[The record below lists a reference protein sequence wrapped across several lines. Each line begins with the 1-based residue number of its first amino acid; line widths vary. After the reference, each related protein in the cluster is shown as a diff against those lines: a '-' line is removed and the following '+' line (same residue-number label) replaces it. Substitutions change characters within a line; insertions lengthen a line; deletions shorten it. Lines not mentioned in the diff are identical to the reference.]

1 MEAIAFRLKP
11 FGRGWLS
18 PPFFLLLRLWVSAVA
33 RLPLIGGA
41 YSARWVGSNAQRA
54 INLYPENN
62 PKGISPVPMTHYQR
76 PGLAP
81 LGEQNSSGDFNSDF
95 NSDFLIQI
103 SNVPIG
109 LGRGVYTASNGAG
122 YCVIG
127 QGVYSISTNWSL
139 TLLGTLLVTGSGMVS
154 MIDNGTTLLLVDG
167 SVYGYT
173 IVLATNIFALY
184 SDPSGTFTGCTR
196 VDIIDGFI
204 VGNLVGTNIFF
215 STLNNSITIDPTYVA
230 AKNNYPG
237 NIVTLG
243 VSRRQLLLLGNFKSE
258 IWYDAGNPLFPFAEL
273 PGASIEHGCTAP
285 YSWATEDINA
295 YWLGQDLQGAGIVFK
310 QTGYTTNRI
319 SNHALENAILTM
331 IKTVGISDAVGYT
344 YQQGGHV
351 FYGLTFPAGNQTW
364 VYDVSIGDPN
374 LAWHQRCWTDGDGNL
389 NRDRIITTAN
399 LNGLNV
405 GQDWQYGTL
414 YMLDRDTYTDTVQG
428 VVGNISCIR
437 TFPHI
442 LAGMGANPQNPGNG
456 MVEAEGKRVKFN
468 NFIADIEV
476 GDVPL
481 DDSGIASQ
489 VFLRVSLD
497 RGKSFGNPVPMSLGT
512 PGQYLTEPKWQV
524 LGIGRD
530 VVFELSYSAVG
541 SVALNG
547 AWVDV
552 HVLNS

>member
-1 MEAIAFRLKP
+1 M
-11 FGRGWLS
+11 
-18 PPFFLLLRLWVSAVA
+18 PPLFLFLLRLWVSAVA

-41 YSARWVGSNAQRA
+41 YSARWVGANAQRA

-62 PKGISPVPMTHYQR
+62 PKSISPVPMTHYQR
-76 PGLAP
+76 PGLVP
-81 LGEQNSSGDFNSDF
+81 LGPQNSVGDFNTDF
-95 NSDFLIQI
+95 NTDF
-103 SNVPIG
+103 SIG
-109 LGRGVYTASNGAG
+109 ITYGPLQGVGRGIYTASNGVG
-122 YCVIG
+122 YCVVG
-127 QGVYSISTNWSL
+127 QGVYKINTDWTL
-139 TLLGTLLVTGSGMVS
+139 TLLGSLLIYNTNMIS
-154 MIDNGTTLLLVDG
+154 MIDNGTNILLVDG
-167 SVYGYT
+167 SQYGYT
-173 IVLATNIFALY
+173 INLSTNAFAKY
-184 SDPSGTFTGCTR
+184 VDSTGTFVGSNR
-196 VDIIDGFI
+196 VDILDGFI
-204 VGNLVGTNIFF
+204 VGNIINTNSYF
-215 STLNNSITIDPTYVA
+215 STLNNVLTIDATYVA

-237 NIVTLG
+237 NIITLG
-243 VSRRQLLLLGNFKSE
+243 VNRRQLLLLGNFKSE
-258 IWYDAGNPLFPFAEL
+258 LWYDAGNAGFPFAEL
-273 PGASIEHGCTAP
+273 PGASIEHGCVAT

-310 QTGYTTNRI
+310 QTGYNTLRV

-351 FYGLTFPAGNQTW
+351 FYGLTFPAANQTW
-364 VYDVSIGDPN
+364 VYDASVGDPN
-374 LAWHQRCWTDGDGNL
+374 LAWHQRCWTDNNGNL
-389 NRDRIITTAN
+389 NRDRVISVAN
-399 LNGLNV
+399 LYGVNV

-414 YMLDRDTYTDTVQG
+414 YKLDRDTYTDTVNG
-428 VVGNISCIR
+428 VKGSISCIR

-442 LAGMGANPQNPGNG
+442 LAGIGANPQNPGNALT
-456 MVEAEGKRVKFN
+456 EAEGKRVKFN

-481 DDSGIASQ
+481 DDSGGAGQ

-497 RGKSFGNPVPMSLGT
+497 RGKSFGEPVPMSLGN
-512 PGQYLTEPKWQV
+512 PGQFLTEPKWQV

-530 VVFELSYSAVG
+530 VIFELSYSAIG

>member
-1 MEAIAFRLKP
+1 M
-11 FGRGWLS
+11 
-18 PPFFLLLRLWVSAVA
+18 A

-41 YSARWVGSNAQRA
+41 YSARWVGANAQRA

-76 PGLAP
+76 PGLVP
-81 LGEQNSSGDFNSDF
+81 LGTQNVAGDFNNDF
-95 NSDFLIQI
+95 NNDFNVVVN
-103 SNVPIG
+103 NVPVGI
-109 LGRGVYTASNGAG
+109 GRGIYTASNGAG

-127 QGVYSISTNWSL
+127 QGVYSISSSWGL
-139 TLLGTLLVTGSGMVS
+139 TLLGTLLITSTSMVS
-154 MIDNGTTLLLVDG
+154 MIDNGTTLVLVDG
-167 SVYGYT
+167 TAYGYT
-173 IVLATNIFALY
+173 IVLVTNVFAVY
-184 SDPSGTFTGCTR
+184 TDSTGTFTGSTR

-204 VGNLVGTNIFF
+204 IGNLVGTNIFF

-243 VSRRQLLLLGNFKSE
+243 VSRRQILLLGNFKSE

-273 PGASIEHGCTAP
+273 PGASIEHGCTAA

-310 QTGYTTNRI
+310 QTGYNTVRI

-331 IKTVGISDAVGYT
+331 IKTVGIGDAIGYT

-351 FYGLTFPAGNQTW
+351 FYVLNFPAGNQTW
-364 VYDVSIGDPN
+364 VYDASIGDPN
-374 LAWHQRCWTDGDGNL
+374 LAWHQRCWTDGNGNL
-389 NRDRIITTAN
+389 NRDRVQAAAN
-399 LNGLNV
+399 LYGLNV

-428 VVGNISCIR
+428 VTGNISCIR

-442 LAGMGANPQNPGNG
+442 LAGARPDGQLQ
-456 MVEAEGKRVKFN
+456 EAEGKRIKFN
-468 NFIADIEV
+468 NFVADIEV

-481 DDSGIASQ
+481 DGTSSPGQ

-497 RGKSFGNPVPMSLGT
+497 RGKSFGEAVPMSLGT

>member
-1 MEAIAFRLKP
+1 MF
-11 FGRGWLS
+11 
-18 PPFFLLLRLWVSAVA
+18 AVA

-41 YSARWVGSNAQRA
+41 YSARWVGANAQRA

-76 PGLAP
+76 PGLVP
-81 LGEQNSSGDFNSDF
+81 LGAQNSAGDFNSDF
-95 NSDFLIQI
+95 NSDFSLYV

-109 LGRGVYTASNGAG
+109 QGRGMYTASNGVG

-127 QGVYSISTNWSL
+127 QGLYLIKSNWAL
-139 TLLGTLLVTGSGMVS
+139 QLLGTLLVTSTSMVS
-154 MIDNGTTLLLVDG
+154 MIDNGTTLMLVDG
-167 SVYGYT
+167 STVGYT
-173 IVLATNIFALY
+173 VTLATNAFAVY
-184 SDPSGTFTGCTR
+184 TDSTGTFTGSTR
-196 VDIIDGFI
+196 LDIIDGFI
-204 VGNLVGTNIFF
+204 IGNLVGTNAFF
-215 STLNNSITIDPTYVA
+215 STLNNVTTIDPTYVA

-237 NIVTLG
+237 DIVTLG
-243 VSRRQLLLLGNFKSE
+243 VTRRQILLLGNFKSE
-258 IWYDAGNPLFPFAEL
+258 IWYDAGNVGFPFAEL
-273 PGASIEHGCTAP
+273 PGASIEHGCTAA
-285 YSWATEDINA
+285 YSWATEDVNT

-310 QTGYTTNRI
+310 QTGYTTMRV
-319 SNHALENAILTM
+319 SNHALENAILSM
-331 IKTVGISDAVGYT
+331 IKTVGISDAIGYT

-364 VYDVSIGDPN
+364 VYDASIGDPN
-374 LAWHQRCWTDGDGNL
+374 LAWHQRCWTDQNGNL
-389 NRDRIITTAN
+389 QRDRIVSTVN
-399 LNGLNV
+399 LYGLNV

-414 YMLDRDTYTDTVQG
+414 YMLDRDTYTDTVNG
-428 VVGNISCIR
+428 TLGNISCIR

-442 LAGMGANPQNPGNG
+442 LAGANPNG
-456 MVEAEGKRVKFN
+456 QLQEAEGKRVKFN
-468 NFIADIEV
+468 NFVADIEV

-481 DDSGIASQ
+481 DANGAAGQ

-497 RGKSFGNPVPMSLGT
+497 RGKSFGEPIPMSLGT

>member
-1 MEAIAFRLKP
+1 M
-11 FGRGWLS
+11 
-18 PPFFLLLRLWVSAVA
+18 SAVA

-41 YSARWVGSNAQRA
+41 YSARWVGANAQRA

-62 PKGISPVPMTHYQR
+62 PKGISPTPMTHYQR
-76 PGLAP
+76 PGLVP
-81 LGEQNSSGDFNSDF
+81 LGPQNSPGDFNADF
-95 NSDFLIQI
+95 NADFLIGVTGTP
-103 SNVPIG
+103 SG
-109 LGRGVYTASNGAG
+109 LGRGVYTASNGTG

-127 QGVYSISTNWSL
+127 QGVYAISFAWKL
-139 TLLGTLLVTGSGMVS
+139 TLLGNLLVTGSGMVS
-154 MIDNGTTLLLVDG
+154 MIDNGTNILLVDG
-167 SVYGYT
+167 SSFGYT
-173 IVLATNIFALY
+173 INLATNIFAQY
-184 SDPSGTFTGCTR
+184 SDPSGTFVGSTR

-204 VGNLVGTNIFF
+204 VGNIVGTNEYF
-215 STLNNSITIDPTYVA
+215 STLNNVLTIDPTYIA

-258 IWYDAGNPLFPFAEL
+258 IWYDAGNAGFPFAEL
-273 PGASIEHGCTAP
+273 PGASIEHGCTAA
-285 YSWATEDINA
+285 YSWATEDINT

-310 QTGYTTNRI
+310 QTGYNTMRI

-331 IKTVGISDAVGYT
+331 IKTVGIGDAVGYT

-351 FYGLTFPAGNQTW
+351 FYGLNFPSGNQTW
-364 VYDVSIGDPN
+364 VYDASIGDPN
-374 LAWHQRCWTDGDGNL
+374 LAWHQRCWTDGNGAL
-389 NRDRIITTAN
+389 NRDRVITTAN
-399 LNGLNV
+399 LYGLNV

-428 VVGNISCIR
+428 VTGNISCIR

-442 LAGMGANPQNPGNG
+442 LAGIGANPNNPLT
-456 MVEAEGKRVKFN
+456 EAEGKRIKFN
-468 NFIADIEV
+468 NFVADIEV

-481 DDSGIASQ
+481 DSTGAAGQ

-497 RGKSFGNPVPMSLGT
+497 RGKSFGDPVPMSLGT

-530 VVFELSYSAVG
+530 VVFELSYSAIG

>member
-1 MEAIAFRLKP
+1 M
-11 FGRGWLS
+11 
-18 PPFFLLLRLWVSAVA
+18 A

-41 YSARWVGSNAQRA
+41 YSARWVGANAQRA

-76 PGLAP
+76 PGLVP
-81 LGEQNSSGDFNSDF
+81 LGPQNSVGDFNTDF
-95 NSDFLIQI
+95 NTDF
-103 SNVPIG
+103 SIG
-109 LGRGVYTASNGAG
+109 ITYGPLLGAGRGIYTASNGVG

-127 QGVYSISTNWSL
+127 QGVYKINTNWTL
-139 TLLGTLLVTGSGMVS
+139 TLLGSMLIYNTNMVS
-154 MIDNGTTLLLVDG
+154 MVDNGANILLVDG
-167 SVYGYT
+167 SKYGYT
-173 IVLATNIFALY
+173 INLGTNAFAVY
-184 SDPSGTFTGCTR
+184 TDSSGTFVGSNR

-204 VGNLVGTNIFF
+204 VGNVVNTSYYF
-215 STLNNSITIDPTYVA
+215 STLNNSLTIDPTYVA
-230 AKNNYPG
+230 SKNNYPG
-237 NIVTLG
+237 NIITLG

-258 IWYDAGNPLFPFAEL
+258 LWYDAGNTGFPFAEL
-273 PGASIEHGCTAP
+273 PGASIEHGCTAA

-310 QTGYTTNRI
+310 QTGYNTLRI
-319 SNHALENAILTM
+319 SNHALENAILSM
-331 IKTVGISDAVGYT
+331 MKTVGIGDAVGYT

-351 FYGLTFPAGNQTW
+351 FYGLNFPAGNQTW
-364 VYDVSIGDPN
+364 VYDASIGDPN
-374 LAWHQRCWTDGDGNL
+374 LSWHQRCWTDDNGNL
-389 NRDRIITTAN
+389 NRDRVIAVAN
-399 LNGLNV
+399 LYNMNV

-414 YMLDRDTYTDTVQG
+414 YQLNRDTYTDTVNG
-428 VVGNISCIR
+428 VTGNISCIR

-442 LAGMGANPQNPGNG
+442 LAGAGANPQNPNNALI
-456 MVEAEGKRVKFN
+456 EAEGKRVKFN

-481 DDSGIASQ
+481 DSSGGAGQ

-497 RGKSFGNPVPMSLGT
+497 RGKSFGEPIAMSLGI
-512 PGQYLTEPKWQV
+512 PGQYLTEPKWQI

-530 VVFELSYSAVG
+530 VIFELSYSAIG

>member
-1 MEAIAFRLKP
+1 M
-11 FGRGWLS
+11 
-18 PPFFLLLRLWVSAVA
+18 SAVA

-41 YSARWVGSNAQRA
+41 YSARWVGANAQRA

-76 PGLAP
+76 PGLVP
-81 LGEQNSSGDFNSDF
+81 LGSTNQGGDFSSDF
-95 NSDFLIQI
+95 SSDFSQGN
-103 SNVPIG
+103 SNYSFLSV
-109 LGRGVYTASNGAG
+109 GRGIYSASNGAG

-127 QGVYSISTNWSL
+127 QNVFYISPSWNL
-139 TLLGTLLVTGSGMVS
+139 THIGTLIVNGTNMVS
-154 MIDNGTTLLLVDG
+154 MIDNGTNILLVDG
-167 SVYGYT
+167 SIYGYT
-173 IVLATNIFALY
+173 INLATNTFAQY
-184 SDPSGTFTGCTR
+184 VDSTGTFVGSTR

-204 VGNLVGTNIFF
+204 VGNILGTNLFF
-215 STLNNSITIDPTYVA
+215 STLNNVLTIDPTYVA

-237 NIVTLG
+237 PIVTMG
-243 VSRRQLLLLGNFKSE
+243 VSRRQILLLGNFKSE
-258 IWYDAGNPLFPFAEL
+258 IWYDAGNQLFPFAEL
-273 PGASIEHGCTAP
+273 PGASIEHGCVAT

-310 QTGYTTNRI
+310 QTGYNTLRV

-351 FYGLTFPAGNQTW
+351 FYGLTFPAANQTW
-364 VYDVSIGDPN
+364 VYDASVGDPN
-374 LAWHQRCWTDGDGNL
+374 LAWHQRCWTDNNGNL
-389 NRDRIITTAN
+389 NRDRVISVAN
-399 LNGLNV
+399 LYGVNV

-414 YMLDRDTYTDTVQG
+414 YKLDRDTYTDTVNG
-428 VVGNISCIR
+428 VTGSISCIR

-442 LAGMGANPQNPGNG
+442 LAGIGANPQNPVLGNALI
-456 MVEAEGKRVKFN
+456 ETEGKRVKFN

-481 DDSGIASQ
+481 DNSGGAGQ

-497 RGKSFGNPVPMSLGT
+497 RGKSFGEPVPMSLGN
-512 PGQYLTEPKWQV
+512 PGQFLTEPKWQV